1 MSTLSKLLSIFKK
14 KSHEKNKNVKEIQEI
29 KVKSKNNNKLD
40 KINNELLAKAIQE
53 QLKKDKRHD

>member
-1 MSTLSKLLSIFKK
+1 MSFLSKLTAVFKN

-29 KVKSKNNNKLD
+29 KVKSKNSNKLD
-40 KINNELLAKAIQE
+40 KINDELLAKAIRE